1 MNADVLEKRERNG
14 SKLQPQG
21 TFIHNVG
28 EQADQSVTWSCY
40 AKHIPTLT
48 ENSLIQKIEHWG
60 KNGKLL
66 KKRERKRESRQTAT
80 RHERVNNHQ
89 MGLSSFTEKKTP

>member
-14 SKLQPQG
+14 SKLQPRG

-40 AKHIPTLT
+40 AKHIQSLT
-48 ENSLIQKIEHWG
+48 EYGRIQKIEQRE
-60 KNGKLL
+60 KMERSLKRRKKKDKLL
-66 KKRERKRESRQTAT
+66 RDMKELIITKWGQTASQ
-80 RHERVNNHQ
+80 RR
-89 MGLSSFTEKKTP
+89 KTP

>member
-66 KKRERKRESRQTAT
+66 KKRERKQTNRYET
-80 RHERVNNHQ
+80 
-89 MGLSSFTEKKTP
+89 